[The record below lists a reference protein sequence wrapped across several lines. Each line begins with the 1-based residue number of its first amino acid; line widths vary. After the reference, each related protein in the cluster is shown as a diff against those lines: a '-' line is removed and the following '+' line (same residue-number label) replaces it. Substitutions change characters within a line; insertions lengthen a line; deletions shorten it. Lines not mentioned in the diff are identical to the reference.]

1 MLAEEI
7 STAITLGSANARV
20 RDYADV
26 YTLTGSWSID
36 HTAAREALLATS
48 HHRGA
53 DVVALSSAI
62 GDFVGLRHRAY
73 AAYRTGLGPDG
84 TRLPEDFGMVVNAV
98 VVFADRL
105 ANEAPSTTRWD
116 ASTRQWIH

>member
-1 MLAEEI
+1 
-7 STAITLGSANARV
+7 
-20 RDYADV
+20 V
-26 YTLTGSWSID
+26 YTLTGSWNLD
-36 HTAAREALLATS
+36 HALAREALLATS

-53 DVVALSSAI
+53 DVVALSSTI
-62 GDFVGLRHRAY
+62 GDIVGMRGRAY

-105 ANEAPSTTRWD
+105 AEEAPPTTRWD
-116 ASTRQWIH
+116 PSTRQWIH